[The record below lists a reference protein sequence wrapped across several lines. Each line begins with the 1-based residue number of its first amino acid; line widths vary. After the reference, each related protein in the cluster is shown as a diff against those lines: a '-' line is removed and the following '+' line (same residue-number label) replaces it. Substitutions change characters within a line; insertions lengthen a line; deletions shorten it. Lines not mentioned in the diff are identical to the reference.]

1 MLMQKP
7 AAFFETR
14 LPRARPVDRAPALG
28 LETVLWFM
36 IGLILTTLLAYASL
50 RYGIVSP
57 DIMD

>member
-1 MLMQKP
+1 MLMQKS

-14 LPRARPVDRAPALG
+14 LPRARPADRAPALG
-28 LETVLWFM
+28 LETVLWLM

-50 RYGIVSP
+50 RHGIVTL